1 MMKWLLTGVL
11 ALLFVPGALAAQES
25 PYAGLEGRKIKAL
38 SEQQVKSYLAGE
50 GMGFAL
56 AAELNGYP
64 GPRHVLEL
72 ADSLV
77 LSEAQRR
84 RTNEV
89 FETMQATAQRLGV
102 EIVASEA
109 ELDSLFLVRAITA
122 ESLQTALDRL
132 GKLQGELRFAHL
144 RAHLHMAEILTAE
157 QMRRYSQLR
166 GYQQEHD
173 PGRHHPRN

>member
-1 MMKWLLTGVL
+1 MKPSLIGPLAALMLVPSLLI
-11 ALLFVPGALAAQES
+11 AQES

-50 GMGFAL
+50 GMGYAL

-72 ADSLV
+72 ADSLA
-77 LSEAQRR
+77 LTETQRR
-84 RTNEV
+84 RTKPV
-89 FETMQATAQRLGV
+89 FEAMQAAAKRLGS
-102 EIVASEA
+102 EILTGEA
-109 ELDSLFLVRAITA
+109 ELDSLFAARTITA

-132 GKLQGELRFAHL
+132 GKLQGELRFVHL

-157 QMRRYSQLR
+157 QVRRYSQLR

-173 PGRHHPRN
+173 PSRHHPGN